1 MAPRRKAEPPIA
13 IPRYTSFTP
22 GSETASRI
30 KRRNRSKNTSPEL
43 QLRRA
48 LWRLGLRYRT
58 HADDLPG
65 KPDVVFRRARVVVF
79 CDGDFWHGRDWRKLQ
94 KKLEGSANS
103 AYWLPKI
110 ARNRQR
116 DQEQT
121 AELRGQGW
129 HVVRLWEG
137 EVKADPAA
145 AALRV
150 AEAVRARLDA
160 PPPG

>member
-1 MAPRRKAEPPIA
+1 MAPRPQSHRPIP
-13 IPRYTSFTP
+13 IPRYTQFKP

-30 KRRNRSKNTSPEL
+30 KRKNRSKDTSPEL
-43 QLRRA
+43 LLRRA
-48 LWRLGLRYRT
+48 LWGLGLRYRK

-79 CDGDFWHGRDWRKLQ
+79 YDGDFWHGRDWKRLQ
-94 KKLEGSANS
+94 KKLAASANA

-116 DQEQT
+116 DREQT
-121 AELRGQGW
+121 AALRKQGW

-137 EVKADPAA
+137 EVKRDPAEA
-145 AALRV
+145 AREV
-150 AEAVRARLDA
+150 AEVVRGRLEA
-160 PPPG
+160 AMSA